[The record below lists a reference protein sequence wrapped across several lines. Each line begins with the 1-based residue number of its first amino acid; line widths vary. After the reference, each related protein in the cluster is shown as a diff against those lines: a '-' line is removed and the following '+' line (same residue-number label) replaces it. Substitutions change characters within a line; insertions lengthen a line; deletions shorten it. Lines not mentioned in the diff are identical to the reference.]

1 MASVRGAKDAN
12 EWRRPV
18 TDETQRSDM
27 RATLVALVE
36 QGEQQEAALR
46 AAIPP
51 EERER
56 IGTAEQWAPK
66 EVIAHLGWWKRAQ
79 AERIAAEAAGE
90 APHDLSDFQTVN
102 TESWPDHAR
111 LTWDESVARSQD
123 GARELIAA
131 LRALPPEWLAG
142 DDEAVQQ
149 RIDRLI
155 STTIGNSTGH
165 VAVHA
170 GDHFLSHHDVAAARR
185 VNEEALAS
193 ILNLRLGPSV
203 EASTRYNI
211 GCFYAQN
218 GYTDEAL
225 GELRQ
230 AFALRP
236 DLAEWARQDT
246 DLDSL
251 RANPAFQAL
260 VPPTENA

>member
-1 MASVRGAKDAN
+1 M
-12 EWRRPV
+12 
-18 TDETQRSDM
+18 TDETQRPDM

-36 QGEQQEAALR
+36 RGEEQEAALR

-56 IGTAEQWAPK
+56 TGTAEQWAPK
-66 EVIAHLGWWKRAQ
+66 EVIAHLGFWKRTQ
-79 AERIAAEAAGE
+79 AERITAEAAGE
-90 APHDLSDFQTVN
+90 APRDLSDFQTVN

-123 GARELIAA
+123 GAQELIAA
-131 LRALPPEWLAG
+131 IRALPPEWLAG
-142 DDEAVQQ
+142 DEETTRTRVS
-149 RIDRLI
+149 RLI
-155 STTIGNSTGH
+155 DTTIGNSTGH

-170 GDHFLSHHDVAAARR
+170 GDHFLSHHDVDAARR
-185 VNEEALAS
+185 VNEEALAN
-193 ILNLRLGPSV
+193 ILSLRLGPSV
-203 EASTRYNI
+203 EASTRYNV
-211 GCFYAQN
+211 GCFYALN

-251 RANPAFQAL
+251 RAHPAFQAL
-260 VPPTENA
+260 VPPAGDA